1 MSSNIYFNT
10 RSKFTMRRSMINIGT
25 RLHHSIAPAHALKTA
40 RNLLLTPVRSTS
52 KNEDPVGLL
61 RSTHMTSEGRLNTY
75 QMGNGPVW
83 ILNHGW
89 SGSASQFFPL
99 MEHIAKQGFTALA
112 YDHPAHGQ
120 SEGRHAHLPAFI
132 QAFDELVDNVDNVA
146 GIIAHSMGS
155 ASVLESHHPK
165 VETLPILLIAPIL
178 NYVENLYD
186 MVGKSGYSMKLFGAM
201 IKNIED
207 KYQYNLDT
215 IKPYQKLVSRQ
226 HKTIIVHD
234 KRDRFAEFSASESA
248 ANNTSNIHLVATQG
262 QGHGRIL
269 HSDSTMAAFD
279 RLI

>member
-10 RSKFTMRRSMINIGT
+10 RNKFTIRRSMINIGT
-25 RLHHSIAPAHALKTA
+25 RLHYSIAPAHALKTA
-40 RNLLLTPVRSTS
+40 RNLLLTPVRSTA

-83 ILNHGW
+83 ILSHGW

-120 SEGRHAHLPAFI
+120 SEGRHAHLPAFV
-132 QAFDELVDNVDNVA
+132 QAFDELVDNVDDVA

-155 ASVLESHHPK
+155 ASVLESRHPK
-165 VETLPILLIAPIL
+165 VQALPFLLIAPLL

-186 MVGKSGYSMKLFGAM
+186 MVGKSGYSMKLFGEM
-201 IKNIED
+201 IKKIED

-215 IKPYQKLVSRQ
+215 INPYQKLISRHQ
-226 HKTIIVHD
+226 KTIIVHD
-234 KRDRFAEFSASESA
+234 KRDRFADFSSSEAA
-248 ANNTSNIHLVATQG
+248 ANEAMNIDLIPTQG
-262 QGHGRIL
+262 QGHGRVIQ
-269 HSDSTMAAFD
+269 SDLTMTAFD
-279 RLI
+279 NLV

>member
-1 MSSNIYFNT
+1 
-10 RSKFTMRRSMINIGT
+10 MRRSMINIGT
-25 RLHHSIAPAHALKTA
+25 RLHHSIAPTHALKTA

-52 KNEDPVGLL
+52 KSEDPVGLL

-75 QMGNGPVW
+75 QIGNGPVW
-83 ILNHGW
+83 VLSHGW

-120 SEGRHAHLPAFI
+120 SEGRHAHLPAFV

-155 ASVLESHHPK
+155 ASVLESRHPK
-165 VETLPILLIAPIL
+165 VEALPILLIAPIL

-269 HSDSTMAAFD
+269 HSESTTAAFD